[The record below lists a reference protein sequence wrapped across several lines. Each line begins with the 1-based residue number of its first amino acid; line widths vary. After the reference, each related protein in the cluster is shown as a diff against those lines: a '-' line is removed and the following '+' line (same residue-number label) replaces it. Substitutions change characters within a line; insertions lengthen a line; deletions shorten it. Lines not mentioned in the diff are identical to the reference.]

1 MPRSPRLRHSERTVV
16 TFAATDEQLELSS
29 VVRQFLE
36 DKAPLAQARRLMETA
51 DGLDSAVWDQMA
63 SQLGL
68 QGLHI
73 PEAYGG
79 MGFSFAELG
88 LVLEEMGRALLCAPY
103 FSCVVLAASAVLAAG
118 TPEQRQELL
127 PPIAA
132 GQLRATLAVA
142 EGGDVWDP
150 ASITAQAR
158 PDRGA
163 CRLHGTKTLV
173 IDGHTAQTVIVAAR
187 APGSAGA
194 AGVGLFAVDGA
205 AGGLT
210 RTPLPALDQTRKLA
224 RLDFDGTPALRLG
237 DTDTDTGWPALL
249 RTLRQAAVCLAA
261 EQVGGAQRCLEMAV
275 GYAKTRTQFGRPIG
289 GFQVIKHRCADLL
302 LAVETARSAALYA
315 IEAAAA
321 DSAEL
326 PMAASLALAHCSEV
340 FSRAASENIQIHGG
354 IGFTWEHDAHLF
366 LKRAKSSEYLLGS
379 VSRHREAVAE
389 LMGL

>member
-1 MPRSPRLRHSERTVV
+1 V
-16 TFAATDEQLELSS
+16 TLAPTGEQLELSS
-29 VVRQFLE
+29 VVRKFLE

-51 DGLDSAVWDQMA
+51 DGLDPAVWGQMA
-63 SQLGL
+63 GQLGL

-103 FSCVVLAASAVLAAG
+103 FSSVVLAASAVLAAG
-118 TPEQRQELL
+118 TQEQRLELL

-142 EGGDVWDP
+142 EGGDIWDP
-150 ASITAQAR
+150 ASITVQAR

-163 CRLHGTKTLV
+163 CRLRGAKTLV
-173 IDGHTAQTVIVAAR
+173 IDGHTAQTIIVAAR

-205 AGGLT
+205 ADGLT

-237 DTDTDTGWPALL
+237 DADAGWPALL

-289 GFQVIKHRCADLL
+289 GFQAIKHRCADLL

-315 IEAAAA
+315 VATAAA

-379 VSRHREAVAE
+379 GSRHREAVAE